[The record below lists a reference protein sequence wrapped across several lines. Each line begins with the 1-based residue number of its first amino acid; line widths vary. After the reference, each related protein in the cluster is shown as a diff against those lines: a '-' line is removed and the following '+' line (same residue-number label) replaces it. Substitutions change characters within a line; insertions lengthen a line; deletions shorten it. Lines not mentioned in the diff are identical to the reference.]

1 MITGKCCFACVREAR
16 GHVHDIDDVNG
27 FDLWINL
34 GIVRPDEPHHRSDTI
49 LLTSVIGSAVVP
61 TLIAQLWFQRPCGAQ
76 RSPGHPLASLDW
88 RYRGAR
94 RLSLCAG
101 VKKLTQPVTQRE
113 GRSLPVSLSLS
124 SSYIFSS
131 VRAAFGGKAEIGL
144 VTAMSARLRLR
155 LFWHGGPRSKWIEY
169 ICPKTCMART
179 GPAMTRR
186 KDRYQPRA
194 ASASQPKTLKTY
206 ACA

>member
-1 MITGKCCFACVREAR
+1 MPYDYGEVLFACVREAR

-88 RYRGAR
+88 RCGYRGAR

-101 VKKLTQPVTQRE
+101 VKKLTQPVTQRAD
-113 GRSLPVSLSLS
+113 GPLPVSLSLS
-124 SSYIFSS
+124 SSYISS
-131 VRAAFGGKAEIGL
+131 VRAAFGGKADK
-144 VTAMSARLRLR
+144 VCA
-155 LFWHGGPRSKWIEY
+155 FWIVRF
-169 ICPKTCMART
+169 
-179 GPAMTRR
+179 
-186 KDRYQPRA
+186 
-194 ASASQPKTLKTY
+194 
-206 ACA
+206 

>member
-88 RYRGAR
+88 RGGYRGAR

-101 VKKLTQPVTQRE
+101 VKKLTQPGYPAR
-113 GRSLPVSLSLS
+113 GRSPCLS
-124 SSYIFSS
+124 
-131 VRAAFGGKAEIGL
+131 
-144 VTAMSARLRLR
+144 
-155 LFWHGGPRSKWIEY
+155 H
-169 ICPKTCMART
+169 
-179 GPAMTRR
+179 
-186 KDRYQPRA
+186 
-194 ASASQPKTLKTY
+194 
-206 ACA
+206 